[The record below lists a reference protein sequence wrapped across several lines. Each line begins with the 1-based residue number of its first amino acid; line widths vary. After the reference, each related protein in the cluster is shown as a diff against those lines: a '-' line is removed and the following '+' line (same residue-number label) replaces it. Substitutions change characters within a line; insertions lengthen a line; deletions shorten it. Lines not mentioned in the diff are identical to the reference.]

1 MLELLAEYE
10 SQIGALIESLPNAKR
25 YDRGWIGDRIIFDDL
40 VTERVHTKINGVIIQ
55 LDKSLPAR
63 LNPKHRHY
71 HYGPTAVKV
80 VSGFSVME
88 RGSGNL
94 DEISQVIELV
104 PGLSYE
110 MTHRNDW
117 HNIAPSTEL
126 YSIVVMGEE
135 WKPAPRNIL
144 EGLRVE
150 RLTEAELETLK
161 GYFREGRII

>member
-10 SQIGALIESLPNAKR
+10 SQIGALIDSLPNAKR
-25 YDRGWIGDRIIFDDL
+25 YDLGWIGDRIIFEDL

-71 HYGPTAVKV
+71 HYRPAAVKV
-80 VSGFSVME
+80 ISGFSTME
-88 RGSGNL
+88 IGSGNL
-94 DEISQVIELV
+94 DSAPKVVELV
-104 PGLSYE
+104 PGYVYE
-110 MTHRNDW
+110 MVRREDW
-117 HNIAPSTEL
+117 HNIAPTTEL
-126 YSIVVMGEE
+126 YSIGVMGEE

-144 EGLRVE
+144 KDLRVE

-161 GYFREGRII
+161 EYFRERI